1 MQKTPSIPGTKQR
14 LLGATMKLV
23 SEKGYLG
30 ATTRAIAREAGV
42 SELTLFR
49 HFGSKEKLFEGML
62 GQYTFLPRLK
72 ELRPQLDEL
81 SYEGALSMLAKR
93 FLLTLKERKS
103 FIKIMY
109 TEANLYPE
117 KARKVYTA
125 TGDELRA
132 TLSDYFVSLQK
143 KGVLRKVSPET
154 SARMFLTILFAYFRA
169 EEIMRNVDITKG
181 RRMERA
187 VGEIVDIFV
196 NGTLG
201 NKNGSTRRKGP

>member
-1 MQKTPSIPGTKQR
+1 MLKTSSIANTKER

-30 ATTRAIAREAGV
+30 ATTRQIAQEAGV

-72 ELRPQLDEL
+72 ELRPQLAGL
-81 SYEGALSMLAKR
+81 SYEEALMTISKR
-93 FLLTLKERKS
+93 FLLTLKEQKS

-109 TEANLYPE
+109 SEANLYPD
-117 KARKVYTA
+117 KALKVYTA

-132 TLSDYFVSLQK
+132 TLSGYFVSLQK
-143 KGVLRKVSPET
+143 KGELRKVSPDT
-154 SARMFLTILFAYFRA
+154 SARMLLSMLFAYFRA
-169 EEIMRNVDITKG
+169 EELMRGRDITKKG
-181 RRMERA
+181 KLDRDVR
-187 VGEIVDIFV
+187 EIVDIFV
-196 NGTLG
+196 HGTV
-201 NKNGSTRRKGP
+201 KERK